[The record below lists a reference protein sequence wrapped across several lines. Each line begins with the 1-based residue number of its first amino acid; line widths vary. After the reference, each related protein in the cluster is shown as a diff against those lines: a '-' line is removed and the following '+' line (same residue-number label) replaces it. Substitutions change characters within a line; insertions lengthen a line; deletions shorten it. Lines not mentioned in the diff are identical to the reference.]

1 MKKLLAMMAVML
13 MTGVG
18 VAQTTAGYVPEF
30 TNSSGAVANSVIFQL
45 GSDIG
50 IGTTI
55 PAAALHVVSSSA
67 AAATPATGFV
77 DTYSSGVNGLTAV
90 PFVTRAAR
98 GTPANPAAVTTN
110 DVIGGFTGRGY
121 YAATTNPTLPAG
133 FSGGRGSLIV
143 RANEPWTATA
153 QSTYIQFNTAPLG
166 QAFQTERMRIDN
178 LGNVGINTV
187 NPGGAPVLPLAA
199 PVVLEVNGNVKMTAG
214 SGGGITFQDGTVQ
227 TTASGAGVALS
238 SPDGSVTVG
247 GTASAPT
254 VKVNTATIQAA
265 VTGTCPAGS
274 AMTGVNPN
282 GTVACGTIGSG
293 GTTASVPV
301 IVAQPSSAQPSFTGI
316 FGLGTPNTIYTP
328 TASGF
333 YRVTVYMNV
342 PTTGTCSSAPC
353 AGEAITLQWNDGV
366 STTALVTANCNLV
379 TPCGSSAVT
388 SMWVA
393 SGQAITAYGQSYGTG
408 TAPSGGSYNAYVLVE
423 KLKK

>member
-1 MKKLLAMMAVML
+1 MKKLLAATVMVML
-13 MTGVG
+13 MTAVG

-30 TNSSGAVANSVIFQL
+30 TNSSGAVTNSAIFQL

-50 IGTTI
+50 IGTTS
-55 PAAALHVVSSSA
+55 PQVALHVVSTATQA
-67 AAATPATGFV
+67 AYVDVYSNALTGVSF
-77 DTYSSGVNGLTAV
+77 S
-90 PFVTRAAR
+90 TRAAR
-98 GTPANPAAVTTN
+98 GTPPGTSPGPSAVQTN
-110 DVIGGFTGRGY
+110 DVIGGFTGKGY
-121 YAATTNPTLPAG
+121 YGTPPTG
-133 FSGGRGSLIV
+133 TFSGGRGSLII

-166 QAFQTERMRIDN
+166 QAYQAERMRIDN
-178 LGNVGINTV
+178 AGNVGINTV

-227 TTASGAGVALS
+227 TTAAGAGVALS

-247 GTASAPT
+247 GTAAAPT

-274 AMTGVNPN
+274 AMTGVNAN

-301 IVAQPSSAQPSFTGI
+301 IVAQASFAGNY
-316 FGLGTPNTIYTP
+316 GLGTANTIYT
-328 TASGF
+328 ADENAF
-333 YRVTVYMNV
+333 YRVSVYMNV
-342 PTTGTCSSAPC
+342 PANGMGTCGSAPC
-353 AGEAITLQWNDGV
+353 AGEAITLQWYDGV
-366 STTALVTANCNLV
+366 STTALATANCNLV

-388 SMWVA
+388 PMWVN
-393 SGQAITAYGQSYGTG
+393 SGTAITAYGQSYGTG
-408 TAPSGGSYNAYVLVE
+408 TAPNGGSYNAYVLVE